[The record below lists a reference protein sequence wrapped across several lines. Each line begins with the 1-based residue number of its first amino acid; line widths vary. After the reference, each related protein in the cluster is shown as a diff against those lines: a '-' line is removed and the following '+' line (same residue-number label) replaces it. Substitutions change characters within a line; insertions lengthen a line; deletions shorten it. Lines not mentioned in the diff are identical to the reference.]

1 MTMPEHREAS
11 RVKADLR
18 RVVRKRLR
26 RMSPEHRQKKS
37 SMATRNLIATPI
49 FREAAVVMMYLSME
63 YEVDTRQ
70 IIQAAWEQNKAVA
83 VPKMRWA
90 ESIMLPVRLNSLGD
104 RFSEE
109 VSGLRNPVSE
119 DQVPV
124 DKIDLVVV
132 PLLAMDDQGNRLG
145 QGGGHYDRF
154 FARAGLT
161 AVRCGLAFHEQ
172 RVDRV
177 PTVETDQPLHMM
189 VTDTETRYV
198 GSSR

>member
-11 RVKADLR
+11 RLKADLR

-90 ESIMLPVRLNSLGD
+90 
-104 RFSEE
+104 
-109 VSGLRNPVSE
+109 
-119 DQVPV
+119 
-124 DKIDLVVV
+124 
-132 PLLAMDDQGNRLG
+132 
-145 QGGGHYDRF
+145 
-154 FARAGLT
+154 
-161 AVRCGLAFHEQ
+161 
-172 RVDRV
+172 
-177 PTVETDQPLHMM
+177 
-189 VTDTETRYV
+189 
-198 GSSR
+198 